1 MSGRGRGQAFLIA
14 AAALPLLVV
23 AFFLVAT
30 AIPRWTV
37 PPPAHDFV
45 FSVDE
50 PGDSR
55 TPAETYTFAVR
66 GEQVVASVTRLAP
79 NTYAPRTRLMLFD
92 HESGAVRE
100 VGVVAPA
107 GVVPEPSPGGGTITG
122 TFVVEELSGRR
133 AIAAPVSP
141 DGYRFETGQR
151 GGGGIIGELFGMR
164 SGSRRLSLVRDGRVV
179 ALDAP
184 SPVYA
189 GSARAVAWLTGE
201 GGRP

>member
-1 MSGRGRGQAFLIA
+1 MTGRGRGNAFLIA
-14 AAALPLLVV
+14 AAALPLVVV

-45 FSVDE
+45 FTIDE
-50 PGDSR
+50 PGDIR
-55 TPAETYTFAVR
+55 APAETYTFAVR
-66 GEQVVASVTRLAP
+66 DGQVVATVTRLAP
-79 NTYAPRTRLMLFD
+79 NTYAPRTRLMHFA

-100 VGVVAPA
+100 VGVAPPA
-107 GVVPEPSPGGGTITG
+107 GVVSEPPSGGVTITG
-122 TFVVEELSGRR
+122 TFVVEELAGRR

-179 ALDAP
+179 ALDA
-184 SPVYA
+184 SSTAYA
-189 GSARAVAWLTGE
+189 GSARGVAWLAGE
-201 GGRP
+201 GRRP